1 MVIDAI
7 GPRFNAFGGRTV
19 RKFQNKWGT
28 AADALLARDGVFV
41 ALAVALV
48 ADELVEELPHAV
60 SARLAS
66 ATMRTVVA
74 VGIRLRLLMV

>member
-1 MVIDAI
+1 
-7 GPRFNAFGGRTV
+7 
-19 RKFQNKWGT
+19 
-28 AADALLARDGVFV
+28 LLAFDGVFV

-48 ADELVEELPHAV
+48 EDELVEEFPHAV

-66 ATMRTVVA
+66 TTKRTAVA